1 MNSEKEAKIINILN
15 KAEQIRNNNK
25 SISDAKLGK
34 IKSGYIICIGGSFVG
49 MIIGII
55 WGSSGGV
62 FAAMIY
68 GVLCAA
74 IGGSFKTFLERA
86 VLVLPDCFVH
96 TGNFVASFIIGIIK
110 GIIYLIVCAV
120 MALFETIK
128 NIWNSKRII
137 KKIDTIIDD
146 DNKSVKLIRDY
157 LEYSRCVSD
166 EKHTVLKEL
175 VTDGGKL
182 HDNSFAKLIIEYDVN
197 YAVNELNHR
206 LDLLEKNQD
215 VVREI

>member
-1 MNSEKEAKIINILN
+1 MDSEKENKIINILY
-15 KAEQIRNNNK
+15 KAEQIRDNNR
-25 SISDAKLGK
+25 KLLDSKLSK
-34 IKSGYIICIGGSFVG
+34 IKSSYVICMWGCIVG

-55 WGSSGGV
+55 WGSSGGA
-62 FAAMIY
+62 FAAAVY
-68 GVLCAA
+68 GILCAA

-110 GIIYLIVCAV
+110 GIIYFVVCAV

-128 NIWNSKRII
+128 NIWDSKRII

>member
-25 SISDAKLGK
+25 SILDAKLGK

-110 GIIYLIVCAV
+110 GII
-120 MALFETIK
+120 
-128 NIWNSKRII
+128 

>member
-1 MNSEKEAKIINILN
+1 
-15 KAEQIRNNNK
+15 
-25 SISDAKLGK
+25 
-34 IKSGYIICIGGSFVG
+34 

-128 NIWNSKRII
+128 IYGIQKESLRR
-137 KKIDTIIDD
+137 
-146 DNKSVKLIRDY
+146 LI
-157 LEYSRCVSD
+157 
-166 EKHTVLKEL
+166 
-175 VTDGGKL
+175 
-182 HDNSFAKLIIEYDVN
+182 
-197 YAVNELNHR
+197 
-206 LDLLEKNQD
+206 LL
-215 VVREI
+215 

>member
-1 MNSEKEAKIINILN
+1 
-15 KAEQIRNNNK
+15 
-25 SISDAKLGK
+25 
-34 IKSGYIICIGGSFVG
+34 
-49 MIIGII
+49 
-55 WGSSGGV
+55 
-62 FAAMIY
+62 MIY